1 MENLNTLEITLHSE
15 KENEWYYFK
24 NEVTKNIIWNE
35 SLKLLD
41 NITKQNNVNQFN
53 KLNKILFDKKLL
65 PEFFKYFW
73 DKDLYI
79 LKNRNI
85 IYYPSSDDLSELKEL
100 RYLKLEEVTEKDFDF
115 FN

>member
-1 MENLNTLEITLHSE
+1 MEYPNTLEITLDLE
-15 KENEWYYFK
+15 KENEMYNYEK
-24 NEVTKNIIWNE
+24 QVTQNILWNE

-85 IYYPSSDDLSELKEL
+85 IYYASFDDLSELKEL

>member
-1 MENLNTLEITLHSE
+1 MEYPNRLEITLDLE
-15 KENEWYYFK
+15 KENEMYNSEK
-24 NEVTKNIIWNE
+24 QVTQNILWNE

-41 NITKQNNVNQFN
+41 NITKQNNVNQFK

-65 PEFFKYFW
+65 PEFFKCFW
-73 DKDLYI
+73 DEDLYV

-85 IYYPSSDDLSELKEL
+85 IYYTSSSELEELKEL
-100 RYLKLEEVTEKDFDF
+100 RYLKLEEVTQKDFDF

>member
-1 MENLNTLEITLHSE
+1 MEYPNTLEITLDLE
-15 KENEWYYFK
+15 KENEMYNSEK
-24 NEVTKNIIWNE
+24 QVTQNILWNE

-41 NITKQNNVNQFN
+41 NITKQNNVNQFK

-65 PEFFKYFW
+65 PEFFKCFW
-73 DKDLYI
+73 DKDLYV

-85 IYYPSSDDLSELKEL
+85 IYYTSSGELEELKEL
-100 RYLKLEEVTEKDFDF
+100 RYLKLEEVTQKDFDF

>member
-1 MENLNTLEITLHSE
+1 MEYPNRLEITLDLE
-15 KENEWYYFK
+15 KENEMYNSEK
-24 NEVTKNIIWNE
+24 QVTQNILWNE

-41 NITKQNNVNQFN
+41 NITKQNNVNQFK

-65 PEFFKYFW
+65 PEFFKCFW
-73 DKDLYI
+73 DKDLYV
-79 LKNRNI
+79 LKNTNI
-85 IYYPSSDDLSELKEL
+85 IYYTSSSELEELKEL